1 MIITGH
7 TMEELK
13 DPTGIL
19 SGSRHEMMLAIEVPE
34 DDEMYSESG
43 LYIKAIFVQDGEES
57 RIAQY
62 QIIERDSESILDF
75 ELEEDEEAQLLQYCK
90 EAVTN

>member
-19 SGSRHEMMLAIEVPE
+19 NGSRHEMLIAIEVPE
-34 DDEMYSESG
+34 EDELYSEHG
-43 LYIKAIFVQDGEES
+43 LYLKTIFVQDGEVS

-62 QIIERDSESILDF
+62 QIIERDTETILDF
-75 ELEEDEEAQLLQYCK
+75 ELEEEEEALILQYCK
-90 EAVTN
+90 EAMNN

>member
-7 TMEELK
+7 TMQELK

-19 SGSRHEMMLAIEVPE
+19 TGSRHQMMLAIEVPE
-34 DDEMYSESG
+34 DDELYSESG
-43 LYIKAIFVQDGEES
+43 LYIQTIFVQDGDVS

-62 QIIERDSESILDF
+62 QIIERDTESILDF
-75 ELEEDEEAQLLQYCK
+75 ELEEDEEAMLLQYCK
-90 EAVTN
+90 EAMNK